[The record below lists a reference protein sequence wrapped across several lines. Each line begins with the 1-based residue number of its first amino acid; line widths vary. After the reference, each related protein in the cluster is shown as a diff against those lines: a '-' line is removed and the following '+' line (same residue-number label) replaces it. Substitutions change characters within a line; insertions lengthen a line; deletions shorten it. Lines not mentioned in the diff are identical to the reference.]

1 MTAKADFSADEW
13 ETVLKGPPAAAL
25 MIASSQRGGTFRE
38 SYSIAK
44 GYAEARKQH
53 GASQLLDDIVGE
65 KPRMERPHVKSVDEL
80 KQDELKQLRE
90 SVSVVEQKAGARRGR
105 AVQAVHR
112 RARRAG
118 GGGASR
124 GLPRIHGRARLG
136 RRAPGGD
143 RDRRRARR
151 GRTVA
156 VAPS

>member
-44 GYAEARKQH
+44 SYAEARKQH

-65 KPRMERPHVKSVDEL
+65 KPRMERPHVKSVEEL

-90 SVSVVEQKAGARRGR
+90 SVSLVEQKAGADEVAQYKQFIVELAGR
-105 AVQAVHR
+105 VAEAHREGFLGFTGERVSDAERQAVNEI
-112 RARRAG
+112 AEE
-118 GGGASR
+118 
-124 GLPRIHGRARLG
+124 LG
-136 RRAPGGD
+136 VP
-143 RDRRRARR
+143 
-151 GRTVA
+151 
-156 VAPS
+156 APSL